1 MQITDHIHAL
11 KIPFS
16 VPTPAG
22 PVERFVF
29 VYLLCGAQTTL
40 IDSGVAGSE
49 TQILSYLERL
59 GRGKRIDRLILTH
72 SHPDH
77 IGAARAI
84 HAITGC
90 RVLAGAAERAWI
102 EDTNRQA
109 RERPV
114 PGFETLVGGPV
125 RLDCI
130 VADGEQLDLGGG
142 LSLEVIATP
151 GHSSASLSYLLAP
164 ERALF
169 SGDAVPVAGDM
180 PIYDDFSTSLATLER
195 LQQMEGVGL
204 LLEAWQPP
212 RTTAIGERIAEGRSW
227 LQAVDRAVQMAAPAP
242 DADPLAICRQVVTT
256 LGLPTLAA
264 NPLVARS
271 LRSHVKID
279 SQAFAGANV

>member
-22 PVERFVF
+22 PIERFVF
-29 VYLLCGAQTTL
+29 VYLICGEETTL

-49 TQILSYLERL
+49 TLILPYLERL

-77 IGAARAI
+77 IGAAHAI
-84 HAITGC
+84 QAITGC
-90 RVLAGAAERAWI
+90 RVLAGAAEHTWI
-102 EDTNRQA
+102 EDTDRQA

-114 PGFETLVGGPV
+114 PGFEILVGGPV
-125 RLDCI
+125 RVDQI
-130 VADGEQLDLGGG
+130 VADGERLNLGGG
-142 LSLEVIATP
+142 LSLKVIGTP
-151 GHSSASLSYLLAP
+151 GHSAGSLSFLLAS

-212 RTTAIGERIAEGRSW
+212 RTTVISERISEGRSW

-242 DADPLAICRQVVTT
+242 DVDPLALCRQVVTT
-256 LGLPTLAA
+256 LGLPPLAA

-271 LRSHVKID
+271 LRSHIRW
-279 SQAFAGANV
+279 